1 MQENVFG
8 LVGCTHTIV
17 RLQAENSPKM
27 MERRILGVSCLL
39 RIGFGGT
46 TFAADY
52 CFLGIP
58 LQRIVLVV
66 CTRTRVK
73 GHVLV
78 LVIQF
83 LFRLSRQGLSRP
95 CVYFRLY
102 HAKGLYHA
110 QGYITPMYNF
120 RLYHAKGLY
129 HAQGYIMPRAI
140 SRPGGLYHARHTPT
154 DYITSRAISR
164 PCMFPRA
171 TSRPGLYHA
180 HRGLYHIRG

>member
-1 MQENVFG
+1 M
-8 LVGCTHTIV
+8 LDAHTIV
-17 RLQAENSPKM
+17 RLQAESAENDGT
-27 MERRILGVSCLL
+27 ED
-39 RIGFGGT
+39 FGGFVFVKDWVWRYHLCRRLLFSGYT
-46 TFAADY
+46 SAAN
-52 CFLGIP
+52 C
-58 LQRIVLVV
+58 VVVV
-66 CTRTRVK
+66 CTHTRVK

-95 CVYFRLY
+95 CIYFRLY
-102 HAKGLYHA
+102 HATGLYHA

-129 HAQGYIMPRAI
+129 HAQGYITPRAI

-171 TSRPGLYHA
+171 ISRPGLYHA